1 MTASSGQPCIR
12 WSPAVEENAAIAHAT
27 YRTVDV
33 HQSYIV
39 TRSVPPSHTGEW
51 VAEAKRR
58 RKDGTRFRGSDND
71 AGTAGPDS
79 ECSCETG

>member
-1 MTASSGQPCIR
+1 MTASSGWPFIPGAKA
-12 WSPAVEENAAIAHAT
+12 S
-27 YRTVDV
+27 V
-33 HQSYIV
+33 HRI
-39 TRSVPPSHTGEW
+39 GEW
-51 VAEAKRR
+51 MAEAKRR